1 MRKIIMNSAASDNP
15 KTLISYNPFAH
26 NKLFNEIEGKQKIGG
41 GKSKLFERH
50 VSDFCLWFKSS
61 IQLEIRYRH

>member
-41 GKSKLFERH
+41 EKSKLFESH
-50 VSDFCLWFKSS
+50 V
-61 IQLEIRYRH
+61 